1 MPAEENCSPV
11 RGGVWVKVNVS
22 FRVGEQPDN
31 CSEENCPLVRFRS
44 WVRVSFGVGG
54 QFFLEVIVLEPK
66 TRLTKKKS

>member
-11 RGGVWVKVNVS
+11 RGRVWVKVNVS

-44 WVRVSFGVGG
+44 WVRVSFGVGW
-54 QFFLEVIVLEPK
+54 QFFLEAIVLEPK

>member
-11 RGGVWVKVNVS
+11 RAGVWVKVNVS

-31 CSEENCPLVRFRS
+31 CSEENCPLVRFR
-44 WVRVSFGVGG
+44 VSFGVGG